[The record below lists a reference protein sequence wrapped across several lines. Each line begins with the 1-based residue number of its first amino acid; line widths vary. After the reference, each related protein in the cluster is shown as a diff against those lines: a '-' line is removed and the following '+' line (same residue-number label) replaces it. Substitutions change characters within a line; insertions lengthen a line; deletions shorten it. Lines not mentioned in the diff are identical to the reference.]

1 MKGVHAVRMFALI
14 GVTALFMGGGCP
26 PQTPG
31 TTTTRDPIPG
41 ATQGPQGAPPTNGP
55 NLPPQTNRWRE
66 QNLTYFIADLS
77 GKTPQQK
84 QIDMIADA
92 FNRWSAVTPLN
103 FTRTMDRA
111 ASNFTVGWG
120 TGTHCNLYVNLTCP
134 TAPFEAST
142 LGHAYFPDG
151 PNRGQCHMN
160 EVHNWADD
168 RLLLS
173 TLVHELGHNLGLDHL
188 PENNAV
194 MFANDNNQTGDLQ
207 APDITAIQ
215 RLYGSRDGSV
225 RPAPR
230 AIPAASDTG
239 LNRTA
244 TTTTLPD
251 QDGDGIDDATERY
264 VLGTN
269 PFSKDSDN
277 DGVDDGVEL
286 RLGLDP
292 SDDDTDEDGLGDGAE
307 LDGGTNCYRPD
318 NGISGDAT
326 AFVGKYIGT
335 DSLGTTLEFTVA
347 ADGTVE
353 GKLALKQ
360 YGFDED
366 EELIGA
372 CGADGKME
380 LVSYDY
386 FFDYEGTI
394 VAAAA
399 GGLFVTD
406 AQTNGT
412 WTAAKTPRLKVD
424 DGAPI
429 QRTNI
434 EKYLR

>member
-1 MKGVHAVRMFALI
+1 MKRVSAFKVLGLI
-14 GVTALFMGGGCP
+14 GAIAMFGGGGCP

-31 TTTTRDPIPG
+31 TTTQRDPIPG
-41 ATQGPQGAPPTNGP
+41 PTQTPQGAPTQTPQNTTG
-55 NLPPQTNRWRE
+55 QTNKWRE
-66 QNLTYFIADLS
+66 QNLTYFIADFS
-77 GKTPQQK
+77 AKTTQQK
-84 QIDMIADA
+84 QIDAIAGA
-92 FNRWSAVTPLN
+92 FQRWSAVTPLN
-103 FTRTMDRA
+103 FTRTLDRA
-111 ASNFTVGWG
+111 AANFTVGWG
-120 TGTHCNLYVNLTCP
+120 TGTHCGLYLNLTCP
-134 TAPFEAST
+134 TEAFDATT
-142 LGHAYFPDG
+142 LGHAYFPG
-151 PNRGQCHMN
+151 GTNSGQCHMN

-168 RLLLS
+168 RLMVS
-173 TLVHELGHNLGLDHL
+173 TLVHELGHALGLDHL

-230 AIPAASDTG
+230 TAPPASDTG

-251 QDGDGIDDATERY
+251 ADQDGVDDNYEKY

-269 PFSKDSDN
+269 PLSADSDN
-277 DGVDDGVEL
+277 DGVGDGIEL

-292 SDDDTDEDGLGDGAE
+292 MDDDTDEDGAGDGTE

-326 AFVGKYIGT
+326 AFVGRYVGT
-335 DSLGTTLEFTVA
+335 DSLGTALEFTVA
-347 ADGTVE
+347 ANGTVE
-353 GKLALKQ
+353 GKLALTQ
-360 YGFDED
+360 YGFADD
-366 EELIGA
+366 DELIGT
-372 CGADGKME
+372 CGSDGKLE

-394 VAAAA
+394 VVAAAS
-399 GGLFVTD
+399 GLFVTE
-406 AQTNGT
+406 ANTNGT
-412 WTAAKTPRLKVD
+412 WTAAKTAREKID
-424 DGAPI
+424 DGVVK
-429 QRTNI
+429 QRTSI